1 MLHTVDH
8 HGLCRGAQLVHVHV
22 HVHAHVYVV
31 HMHMHMHMHAH
42 VHVVGMQRTY
52 GGHAVHMQ

>member
-1 MLHTVDH
+1 MRWA
-8 HGLCRGAQLVHVHV
+8 CGAHAVVHVWRRL
-22 HVHAHVYVV
+22 